1 MIQPAQ
7 KDDVLLADVAD
18 TDTGDGFA
26 LWWLGQSGFLLRC
39 RAGHVLFDPYLSD
52 SLRRKYA
59 GADRPPRAPQY
70 GRMTAIAVDPAR
82 LDFID
87 VVTSSH
93 AHTDHLDAETL
104 LPLLRANENL
114 QLLIPEAARAATAE
128 RLGVASQRPIG
139 LDDGQQVEIAALEF
153 CGVAAA
159 HEAIDRDDRGRCKYL
174 GYVVRFGRWNIYH
187 AGDTI
192 PYDGMIERLRPMHVD
207 VALLPINGRAP
218 ERGVPGNLSCEEAAE
233 LAHAIGARLAV
244 PCHYDMFRFNTAS
257 PDRFVAACRRLKQ
270 PHQVL
275 QCGEKLSSDLL

>member
-7 KDDVLLADVAD
+7 KDDVLLADVAH
-18 TDTGDGFA
+18 TDVGDGFA
-26 LWWLGQSGFLLRC
+26 LWWLGQSGFLLQC
-39 RAGHVLFDPYLSD
+39 RAGSVLFDPYLSD

-59 GADRPPRAPQY
+59 GTDRPHD
-70 GRMTAIAVDPAR
+70 RMTAIGVDPAR

-104 LPLLRANENL
+104 LPLFQANANL

-128 RLGVASQRPIG
+128 RLGIAPDGPIG
-139 LDDGQQVEIAALEF
+139 LDDGQRVELAALEF

-159 HEAIDRDDRGRCKYL
+159 HETIDRDEQGRCKYL
-174 GYVVRFGRWNIYH
+174 GYVVRFGRWSIYH

-192 PYDGMIERLRPMHVD
+192 PYDGMIERLRPMNVD

-218 ERGVPGNLSCEEAAE
+218 ERGVPGNLTGEEAAE
-233 LAHAIGARLAV
+233 LAHAIGARLAI
-244 PCHYDMFRFNTAS
+244 PCHYDMFRFNTAT
-257 PDRFVAACRRLKQ
+257 PAPFVAACRRLGQ
-270 PHQVL
+270 PHRVL
-275 QCGEKLSSDLL
+275 QCGEKWKSQSG